1 MATYAPWR
9 FAMGRL
15 RILLAAAT
23 VLLGSGGV
31 AVLVSP
37 ADAAGSLTA
46 TLSYDSD
53 WGSGYQAK
61 YTIANGTSSTV
72 TSWTV
77 GFDLAAGRP
86 WARTGTRS
94 CPSPARA

>member
-1 MATYAPWR
+1 
-9 FAMGRL
+9 MGRL

-53 WGSGYQAK
+53 WGSE
-61 YTIANGTSSTV
+61 I
-72 TSWTV
+72 
-77 GFDLAAGRP
+77 GR
-86 WARTGTRS
+86 AHV
-94 CPSPARA
+94 